1 MNVNSSYG
9 LILSFALGAGDE
21 VAISGDFQVL
31 YIPGPASLA
40 VLALGTVASR
50 RRRR

>member
-1 MNVNSSYG
+1 MIALKRNS
-9 LILSFALGAGDE
+9 DD
-21 VAISGDFQVL
+21 VAIAGYFQVL

-40 VLALGTVASR
+40 VLALGAVASR